1 MDLLAVPW
9 TAVHQPS
16 LTVRTAEEVANG
28 GRDPY
33 SATKARAV
41 HSFTFASIHT
51 CAVSHFGRLNEDFP
65 NVKNRTYSHSF
76 PFMLSSEAV
85 KEWES

>member
-16 LTVRTAEEVANG
+16 LSVRTAEEVANG

-41 HSFTFASIHT
+41 HSFTFTS
-51 CAVSHFGRLNEDFP
+51 
-65 NVKNRTYSHSF
+65 
-76 PFMLSSEAV
+76 
-85 KEWES
+85 